1 MIEGSTVSTKYGSVK
16 TDHILFIASGAFHV
30 AKPSDLL
37 PELQGRLP
45 NRVELSALT
54 KEDFKRILK
63 EPENNLVRQYEELI
77 ATEGVKLKFT
87 EGAISE
93 IARIASQVND
103 DVENIGARRLHTIL
117 EKVLDDISF
126 SASDKNVA
134 TVNVDDKYVQKQIGE
149 IYKDNDLSKFIL

>member
-1 MIEGSTVSTKYGSVK
+1 ME
-16 TDHILFIASGAFHV
+16 
-30 AKPSDLL
+30 
-37 PELQGRLP
+37 
-45 NRVELSALT
+45 
-54 KEDFKRILK
+54 ILK
-63 EPENNLVRQYEELI
+63 EPENNLVRQYELI

-126 SASDKNVA
+126 SASDKKVA
-134 TVNVDDKYVQKQIGE
+134 TVNVDDKYVQKQMSE
-149 IYKDNDLSKFIL
+149 IYKDNDLSKIYTLAFLDKSLMLLPLHFVGWQYHTINIF